1 MENQNCLN
9 HKVTCPH
16 ENICHERQQAGTE
29 KSHDN
34 ESWEYQQFIYADKIP
49 VVKKYPYALQKA
61 CMDRFR
67 YLAFLAAG
75 AVVEFGAAEPISNK
89 WVHLDHCF
97 YSVPGDEA
105 PAKAERGLD
114 VNIDNIVLVAV
125 SPSGRY

>member
-9 HKVTCPH
+9 HKVECPY
-16 ENICHERQQAGTE
+16 ENPCHKCQQSGPE
-29 KSHDN
+29 EGYDN
-34 ESWEYQQFIYADKIP
+34 EPWEYQQFIDADKIP
-49 VVKKYPYALQKA
+49 VVKNYPYTLQQA

-75 AVVEFGAAEPISNK
+75 AVVEFEAAVPISDK

-105 PAKAERGLD
+105 PARAERGLD
-114 VNIDNIVLVAV
+114 VNIDNIVLVVV
-125 SPSGRY
+125 SPCARY